1 MSKAKA
7 IVLIV
12 LLVLITNGAQF
23 GIQYFFRESIESKL
37 NSEIAT
43 LSATIEQL
51 GPIEVVYS
59 VSGRVEAGT
68 EIREDQIVEMSL
80 PSSMITESYIMDPS
94 EIVGKVYKVSVDSG
108 TPLTSDMIMERGID
122 DTTRDIDIC
131 MDRWTV
137 GLKVGDYVDYRITLP
152 YGDDYIAI
160 PHLRVEA
167 VNSTS
172 LKVYMTEAQWH
183 IYQGTLVDY
192 YLNVDKGASIY
203 VTKYVEPGIQKPAT
217 SYYTVPENIRAIM
230 VLDPNIIDKAEA
242 TANSNMR
249 KSIDKLLKQLQG
261 EDYSVEDET
270 GALSSGRSQFNSNI
284 NNDATILQN
293 ESEEGTDSTI
303 DDFYENQSIY
313 EDEEVVE
320 AGEEDTVE

>member
-1 MSKAKA
+1 MSKAKT

-23 GIQYFFRESIESKL
+23 GIQYYFRESIESKL

-51 GPIEVVYS
+51 GPIETVYS
-59 VSGRVEAGT
+59 VSGKVTAGA
-68 EIREDQIVEMSL
+68 EIMENQIVEMSL
-80 PSSMITESYIMDPS
+80 PSSMITDAYVMDPS
-94 EIVGKVYKVSVDSG
+94 TIIGKVYKVSVDAG
-108 TPLTSDMIMERGID
+108 TPLTNDMIMERGID
-122 DTTRDIDIC
+122 DTTRDVDIC

-183 IYQGTLVDY
+183 IYQGSLVDY
-192 YLNVDKGASIY
+192 YLNSDKGASIY
-203 VTKYVEPGIQKPAT
+203 VTKYVEPGVQKPAT
-217 SYYTVPENIRAIM
+217 SYYSVPENIQAIM
-230 VLDPNIIDKAEA
+230 LLDPNIIDKAEA

-249 KSIDKLLKQLQG
+249 KSIDKLLKQLKG
-261 EDYSVEDET
+261 KDYDPESE
-270 GALSSGRSQFNSNI
+270 ASFLNAGRTQFNSSI
-284 NNDATILQN
+284 NSDASIVQSEE
-293 ESEEGTDSTI
+293 ESEDEEVKDLYGEMSV
-303 DDFYENQSIY
+303 Y
-313 EDEEVVE
+313 EDEEVIE
-320 AGEEDTVE
+320 EEDTVE